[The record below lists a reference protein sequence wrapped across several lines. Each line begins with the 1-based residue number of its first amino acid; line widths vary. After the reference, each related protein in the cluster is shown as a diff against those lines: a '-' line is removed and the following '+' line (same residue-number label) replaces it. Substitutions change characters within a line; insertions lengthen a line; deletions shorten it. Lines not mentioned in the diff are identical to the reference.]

1 MNENNTKIKFTIMA
15 ILLITVFCIAIV
27 PKSFQNDT
35 FYTIKIGEYILEN
48 GITMKDPFS
57 WHDLDYTYPHWAYD
71 VGTYL
76 VYNSWGFTRNLYC
89 NHNFNNNFGISY
101 ILYNLK
107 ISKK

>member
-1 MNENNTKIKFTIMA
+1 MDKNNIKIKFTILA
-15 ILLITVFCIAIV
+15 ILLITVFSISIV

-71 VGTYL
+71 VATFL
-76 VYNSWGFTRNLYC
+76 VYRIGGFTRNIYC
-89 NHNFNNNFGISY
+89 NYNFNSNFRDNFISD
-101 ILYNLK
+101 NF
-107 ISKK
+107 